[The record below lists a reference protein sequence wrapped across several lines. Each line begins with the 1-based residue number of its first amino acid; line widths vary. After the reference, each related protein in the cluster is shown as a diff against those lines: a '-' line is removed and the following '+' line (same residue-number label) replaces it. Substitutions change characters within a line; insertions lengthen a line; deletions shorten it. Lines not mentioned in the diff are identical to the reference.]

1 MRMRM
6 WALGLA
12 GSLAVG
18 AAACYPDRVEDPG
31 DYDSIVTI
39 FDPDATF
46 SDLTTFFIPDS
57 VIHLVPVGETDDI
70 DRTVDALILTKIRDN
85 MVARGYTE
93 VLDPLATPPD
103 VEIQAVVT
111 ATDNTGYT
119 GWPWC
124 AEFGWEY
131 PWIGCSDWGIDFPS
145 GVISYEYARGTLVM
159 QMLDL
164 RGVTPGVGNFT
175 ATWVGSLN
183 GVYTDGSTSEVQDR
197 ISDGINQAFIQS
209 PYIEKA
215 EAP

>member
-1 MRMRM
+1 MRIRL

-12 GSLAVG
+12 GALAVG
-18 AAACYPDRVEDPG
+18 AAACYPDRLEDPG
-31 DYDSIVTI
+31 DYDSIVPI
-39 FDPDATF
+39 FDADATF
-46 SDLTTFFIPDS
+46 SDNTTFFIPDRE
-57 VIHLVPVGETDDI
+57 IHLVTVGETDEI
-70 DRTVDALILTKIRDN
+70 DRTFDALILTKIRDN

-93 VLDPLATPPD
+93 VVDPLVTPPD

-111 ATDNTGYT
+111 ATENTGYAL
-119 GWPWC
+119 WPWC
-124 AEFGWEY
+124 TEFGWEY

-145 GVISYEYARGTLVM
+145 GVISYEYAGGTLVM

-164 RGVTPGVGNFT
+164 RGVTPGAGNFP

-183 GVYTDGSTSEVQDR
+183 GVYTGGSTSEVQDR
-197 ISDGINQAFIQS
+197 INDGINQAFIQS